1 MPVMSHE
8 QTDLVKRLNLT
19 KFVDQI
25 DRLVMHS
32 AQDFLTYFKYNR
44 LMDMYLVSS

>member
-19 KFVDQI
+19 KFVDQS
-25 DRLVMHS
+25 DSLARHLVMHS
-32 AQDFLTYFKYNR
+32 AQDFLTLYFKYKPTKF
-44 LMDMYLVSS
+44 L